1 MGIRS
6 SSSSSRGTR
15 GSPRSLAVFCCTRFL
30 TVRLPSA
37 PLLRQVESWSG
48 FLAAWKEK
56 GHGQQSLYRR
66 KQHRNMKLLQCN
78 RKVAVESQMEG
89 KKKKQQQ
96 QQPWI

>member
-48 FLAAWKEK
+48 FLAAVA
-56 GHGQQSLYRR
+56 R
-66 KQHRNMKLLQCN
+66 KIRSCGK
-78 RKVAVESQMEG
+78 RKDTDSNPYTEESSTG
-89 KKKKQQQ
+89 T
-96 QQPWI
+96 

>member
-37 PLLRQVESWSG
+37 PLLRQ
-48 FLAAWKEK
+48 WKEK